1 MATTNST
8 SMSLKLLIDTTSHK
22 VLFAEASKEVVDFL
36 FSFLSFHVATV
47 TRLLSTDGM
56 VGCLGNLYQSAE
68 SLSVNSYLPLN
79 LKDTLLKPKTTISAS
94 NILQLPLPTNND
106 SNLSK
111 LFYICV
117 RCSNRISESYGI
129 PCPQCRSC
137 NISTP
142 VSYVSPSAPT
152 GATSSNIKAGYVKGG
167 VIYMIMDNLDV
178 KPMTTESS
186 VAVLQKFNVKGID
199 ALQVK
204 EVDLGMQEGLKLVKA
219 SLESNTA
226 LTNVFLG
233 KKLHKLFNFG
243 PLATLSFR
251 GFILVCGLG
260 FLFYYFGSCKL
271 WSIES
276 IGFIHYISRKLI
288 RHRNNHS
295 ALSLIQNK

>member
-1 MATTNST
+1 
-8 SMSLKLLIDTTSHK
+8 
-22 VLFAEASKEVVDFL
+22 
-36 FSFLSFHVATV
+36 
-47 TRLLSTDGM
+47 M

-79 LKDTLLKPKTTISAS
+79 LKDTLLKPKTTISAA

-117 RCSNRISESYGI
+117 RCSNRISESYEI

-167 VIYMIMDNLDV
+167 VIYMIMDNLEV

-199 ALQVK
+199 ALQ
-204 EVDLGMQEGLKLVKA
+204 GLRLVKA

-233 KKLHKLFNFG
+233 KKPHKLFNFG
-243 PLATLSFR
+243 PLATLSFW

-271 WSIES
+271 WSIDS

-288 RHRNNHS
+288 CHRNNHS

>member
-1 MATTNST
+1 MATTNSA
-8 SMSLKLLIDTTSHK
+8 SVSLKLLIDPKSHK

-36 FSFLSFHVATV
+36 FSFLSLHVATV
-47 TRLLSTDGM
+47 TRLLSTD
-56 VGCLGNLYQSAE
+56 GNLYQSAE

-79 LKDTLLKPKTTISAS
+79 LKDTLLKPKTTISA
-94 NILQLPLPTNND
+94 
-106 SNLSK
+106 NLSK

-117 RCSNRISESYGI
+117 RCSNRIPESYGI

-167 VIYMIMDNLDV
+167 VIYMIVDNLEV

-199 ALQVK
+199 ALQ
-204 EVDLGMQEGLKLVKA
+204 GLKLVKA
-219 SLESNTA
+219 SSESNTA

-233 KKLHKLFNFG
+233 KKQHKLFNFG
-243 PLATLSFR
+243 PLATLSFW
-251 GFILVCGLG
+251 GFILL
-260 FLFYYFGSCKL
+260 
-271 WSIES
+271 
-276 IGFIHYISRKLI
+276 
-288 RHRNNHS
+288 
-295 ALSLIQNK
+295 

>member
-1 MATTNST
+1 MQSPSASV
-8 SMSLKLLIDTTSHK
+8 SLKLLIDPKSHK

-36 FSFLSFHVATV
+36 FSFLSLHVATV

-68 SLSVNSYLPLN
+68 SLS
-79 LKDTLLKPKTTISAS
+79 
-94 NILQLPLPTNND
+94 
-106 SNLSK
+106 NLSK

-117 RCSNRISESYGI
+117 RCSNRIPESYGI

-167 VIYMIMDNLDV
+167 VIYMIVDNLEV

-199 ALQVK
+199 ALQ
-204 EVDLGMQEGLKLVKA
+204 GLKLVKA
-219 SLESNTA
+219 SSESNTA

-233 KKLHKLFNFG
+233 KKQHKLFNFG
-243 PLATLSFR
+243 PLATLSFW
-251 GFILVCGLG
+251 GFILL
-260 FLFYYFGSCKL
+260 
-271 WSIES
+271 
-276 IGFIHYISRKLI
+276 
-288 RHRNNHS
+288 
-295 ALSLIQNK
+295 